1 MGTHTV
7 PVEFESV
14 PFDISSSTEPASD
27 TDAPRLKRLAALIID
42 LSLFAALALA
52 LSPLLPASRNPWSIG
67 ALAGF
72 VVVVSYYYYAGT
84 WMLWGKTIGGTIFDV
99 RVVPAHTRAMS
110 LKSATLSLPTRSSSG
125 RNTRP
130 WSGATPS
137 SENRLAD
144 TRAPSTRSGSP
155 SPVMTNPHGR

>member
-1 MGTHTV
+1 MRFDEI
-7 PVEFESV
+7 EFESV
-14 PFDISSSTEPASD
+14 PFDITSTTEPASD

-110 LKSATLSLPTRSSSG
+110 LKSATLRWLGLYLSLATAGIGFLLAALPSRRS
-125 RNTRP
+125 
-130 WSGATPS
+130 
-137 SENRLAD
+137 LAD
-144 TRAPSTRSGSP
+144 RISRTRCVAG
-155 SPVMTNPHGR
+155 